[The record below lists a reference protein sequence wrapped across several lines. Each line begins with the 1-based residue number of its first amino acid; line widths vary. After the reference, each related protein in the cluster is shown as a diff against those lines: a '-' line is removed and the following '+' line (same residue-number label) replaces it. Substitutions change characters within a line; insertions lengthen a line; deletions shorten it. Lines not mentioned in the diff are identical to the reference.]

1 MSAACSRMSL
11 RGTDCHSHRL
21 MAIRDSGVGML
32 AELVKSVSGAA
43 EKYRKYYIGRVNRE
57 YLNMLESLLALLYE
71 GKEAELAADY
81 PKALLLG
88 EGVKEFSGM
97 ERTLCLM
104 FLFKGLQR
112 QGEDAAG
119 RMSEFIKEVS
129 TGKYGMEDLP
139 YPE

>member
-1 MSAACSRMSL
+1 
-11 RGTDCHSHRL
+11 
-21 MAIRDSGVGML
+21 MAIRDAGVGML

-71 GKEAELAADY
+71 GKEVELAADY

-88 EGVKEFSGM
+88 EGFEEFSGM

-119 RMSEFIKEVS
+119 RMPEFIKEVS
-129 TGKYGMEDLP
+129 TGNYGMDDLP